1 MQPKHNLFIL
11 TKLALS
17 LTFIVIAGGLIN
29 SFIDDLHEQLL
40 VVSLLLG
47 LAALLLPYFITKGR
61 NQKMWSEQLLKTI
74 INATPD
80 WIFVKDRNFRY
91 LMTNQAF
98 AEALQ
103 TSPEQIQGKDDLDLG
118 FSTEQVLGNA
128 ALGIRGFRVDDETVL
143 AGQLIHNP
151 YDPATFGDGSVHIFD
166 TFKIPLRDETG
177 NIFAVLG
184 FARDITEHKR
194 IEESL
199 RHSEERFDLAMRGA
213 NDGLWDWNLQTNEAY
228 FSPRWKQILGYV
240 NGELNN
246 HFDEW
251 HKRLHPE
258 EFDQVMLSIDAYLDK
273 KVPSY
278 ESIHR
283 MQHKDGH
290 YVWVLVRGIATWDEQ
305 GQPARFVGT
314 YVDITAQKQ
323 TEEALRH
330 AMAVAEQAKQATEQA
345 NIELQQAKEA
355 AEAANRAKS
364 TFLANMS
371 HELRTPLN
379 GVLGYTQILN
389 RDKGL
394 TDKQREGI
402 KIIQRSGEYLLTLIN
417 DVLDLSKIEAERI
430 ELYPT
435 DFHFGEFIEGIT
447 ELFQMRAQ
455 QKGIAF
461 IYEPVSYL
469 PIGVRADEKR
479 LRQILI
485 NLLSNAVKFTD
496 KGGVSLK
503 VGYTEEGKMRFQI
516 EDTGQG
522 IAPEELEKIFLP
534 FHQAGDPNYRAE
546 GTGLGLAIT
555 QKLVDMMEGNL
566 QVTSQLGRG
575 SSFRLE
581 LTLLETTEL
590 VKPRH
595 EEKPIIRG
603 FEGAARKLLVID
615 DKWENRSVMVNL
627 LKPLGFEIAEAHHG
641 GAGLNQAKE
650 WRPDLI
656 LTDLVMPV
664 MDGFE
669 FARQL
674 RKIPEFKDTPV
685 IAISA
690 SVFDYHQQESLD
702 AGCNAFLPKPIRAED
717 LLETLR
723 THLGLTWIYEQATT
737 ATVIE
742 ESVATATAEEA
753 APLVRLSPEQ
763 AAILLKLAEIGD
775 IKGILKQVAEF
786 ESQDP
791 QLKPLTSKIAQLA
804 NNFEDEQIC
813 EMMQEYME

>member
-1 MQPKHNLFIL
+1 MQSKHNLFTL
-11 TKLALS
+11 TKLALL
-17 LTFIVIAGGLIN
+17 LTFMVIAGGLIRYL
-29 SFIDDLHEQLL
+29 IDDIHEQLL

-61 NQKMWSEQLLKTI
+61 NQNMWSEQLLKTI

-98 AEALQ
+98 AEGLQ
-103 TSPEQIQGKDDLDLG
+103 TSPEQLQGKDDLEIG
-118 FSTEQVLGNA
+118 FSTDQVLGNA

-177 NIFAVLG
+177 KIFASLG

-194 IEESL
+194 IEAAL
-199 RHSEERFDLAMRGA
+199 RQSQERFDLAMRGA

-258 EFDQVMLSIDAYLDK
+258 EFDQVMLGIDAYLDK

-290 YVWVLVRGIATWDEQ
+290 YVWVLVRGIATWDAQ

-314 YVDITAQKQ
+314 YVDLTAQKQ
-323 TEEALRH
+323 TEEALRQ
-330 AMAVAEQAKQATEQA
+330 AMVVAEQAKQASEQA
-345 NIELQQAKEA
+345 NIELQLAKDA

-389 RDKGL
+389 RDKEL
-394 TDKQREGI
+394 TAKQREGI

-417 DVLDLSKIEAERI
+417 DVLDLSKIEADRI

-455 QKGIAF
+455 QKNIAF

-469 PIGVRADEKR
+469 PIGIRADEKR

-503 VGYTEEGKMRFQI
+503 VGYAEAGKMRFQI

-522 IAPEELEKIFLP
+522 IAPEELEQIFLP

-555 QKLVDMMEGNL
+555 RKLVDMMGGNL

-595 EEKPIIRG
+595 EEKPVIRG
-603 FEGAARKLLVID
+603 FDGASRKLLVVD
-615 DKWENRSVMVNL
+615 DKWENRSVMLNL
-627 LKPLGFEIAEAHHG
+627 LKPLGFEIAEANHG
-641 GAGLNQAKE
+641 STGLNQAKE

-702 AGCNAFLPKPIRAED
+702 AGCNSFLPKPIRAED
-717 LLETLR
+717 LLETLQ
-723 THLGLTWIYEQATT
+723 THLGLTWIYEQTT
-737 ATVIE
+737 TVGVME
-742 ESVATATAEEA
+742 ESVATSTEEEA
-753 APLVRLSPEQ
+753 TSLVRLSPEQ
-763 AAILLKLAEIGD
+763 ATILLKLAEIGD
-775 IKGILKQVAEF
+775 IKGILKQVGEL
-786 ESQDP
+786 ESQEP
-791 QLKPLTSKIAQLA
+791 QLKPLTSKIALLA

-813 EMMQEYME
+813 EMMQEYMG